1 LATGLIPVKSLL
13 KWLEALQRKPRRA
26 GNVELP
32 VVGLEPTIL
41 SEQDF
46 EACLHCWRVKA
57 CAVALAYFWP
67 IIYRRAS
74 LNQGFER
81 RSF

>member
-1 LATGLIPVKSLL
+1 VKSLL
-13 KWLEALQRKPRRA
+13 KWPEALQHKPRRA
-26 GNVELP
+26 GTIDLP
-32 VVGLEPTIL
+32 VVGLEPTLL

-46 EACLHCWRVKA
+46 EACLDCRRIRA